1 MKFLLTRTSHEMDW
15 DEDDVKCP
23 LDEKELLALRVNL
36 SHEKFDVIDRRS
48 VADPADI
55 PAHHGEDTCWW
66 YQSGENHT
74 VVNGYIQRTFRNHA
88 DGFFIEIPSMDLL
101 IKLESLLGKLVLHK
115 NYSNPSIMEIEIYDT
130 WRE

>member
-48 VADPADI
+48 VADPADV

-66 YQSGENHT
+66 YQSGENHSGVDAELECT
-74 VVNGYIQRTFRNHA
+74 ARQARYLYAIGDNRASYVAGLKGDH
-88 DGFFIEIPSMDLL
+88 
-101 IKLESLLGKLVLHK
+101 KLGDS
-115 NYSNPSIMEIEIYDT
+115 
-130 WRE
+130 